1 MAEKKCLR
9 CGGFNLEPGALQSTG
24 RLTFTP
30 ENSLAL
36 PRQNS
41 QVLVRASICLDC
53 GTLDLV
59 GDAFKTQ
66 SLTIHIMAA

>member
-1 MAEKKCLR
+1 MAEKQCLR
-9 CGGFNLEPGALQSTG
+9 CGGFNLEPGTLQSTG
-24 RLTFTP
+24 RLAFVP
-30 ENSLAL
+30 ENSLVL

-41 QVLVRASICLDC
+41 QVLVHASLCLDC

-66 SLTIHIMAA
+66 SLTLRIMAA